1 MLSDPDKLLL
11 LKREMSKREGS
22 GCEGEMEEA
31 REAAESCYACKD
43 SPLSIVSDSESL
55 PDEHPNSHKPQL
67 PFQENKDGL
76 TLNCMLNVFHYL
88 NIDCI
93 TVMQFISFI

>member
-31 REAAESCYACKD
+31 RKAVESCYACRD
-43 SPLSIVSDSESL
+43 SPLCLVSGSVSF
-55 PDEHPNSHKPQL
+55 PDEHPNCHEPQL
-67 PFQENKDGL
+67 PFEDNKDGL
-76 TLNCMLNVFHYL
+76 TLNYKLNVLLIVSLFEY
-88 NIDCI
+88 
-93 TVMQFISFI
+93 